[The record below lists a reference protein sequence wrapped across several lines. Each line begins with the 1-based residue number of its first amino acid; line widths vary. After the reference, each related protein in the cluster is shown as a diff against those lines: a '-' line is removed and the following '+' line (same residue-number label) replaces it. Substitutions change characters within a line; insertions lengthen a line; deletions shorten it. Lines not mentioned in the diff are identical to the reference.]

1 MSLLEARLMK
11 NWAKLNPSRGGDRV
25 SFRVMPK
32 PTPQVAD
39 AAPTEARLTDYDR
52 AHLPIYMRLLDA
64 ADAGAPWDEA
74 ARIVLGIDPTREPDR
89 AKRAYDSHLARARW
103 MMDHGYRHLLQR
115 R

>member
-1 MSLLEARLMK
+1 
-11 NWAKLNPSRGGDRV
+11 
-25 SFRVMPK
+25 
-32 PTPQVAD
+32 
-39 AAPTEARLTDYDR
+39 
-52 AHLPIYMRLLDA
+52 MRLLDA

-103 MMDHGYRHLLQR
+103 VMDHGYRHLLQR